1 MVAIKPWVLRITEEN
16 VSKSKRLNDPR
27 SSKTTGD
34 ATQDPAA
41 DDGGSG
47 TKVEAPKKKPWT
59 IMVYIAA
66 DNDLTNFGIESLK
79 KMKIATSRYM
89 DIVAEFDSGP
99 ERATERYYFGT
110 RPGSTSCKHP
120 KDHYES
126 IACNVVDS
134 FKHRNAGDPRNLIDF
149 VQWALKNYPACHC
162 FLIIW
167 GHSAGVDDSF
177 PRVPD
182 DSVQSQREQ
191 DHFFIPRHRLLNV
204 TNQPIA
210 NPPRNKSV
218 AFVDHPTSYLT
229 TKGLADALR
238 DSLRETDWKVL
249 LNNKPLDIIGF
260 DACNM
265 NLVELGYELKQFTHY
280 MVASQDEVP
289 DGSWPYDR
297 IFIHAWQEVRR
308 QLIQANIIKID
319 EGRKLREQ
327 SIPDCD
333 KLEHVL
339 DVPKFICAICE
350 EYVCAYQD
358 YVDQPVCLSA
368 LDVSRHETI
377 RKSFNDLTEILTQ
390 ATKNRQVHDAIIYA
404 RRRVRS
410 FYTRVLATR
419 ELHTRDIYIDII
431 HFCKLLVKYLEGH
444 KLQRDIERYIKTIKH
459 FIEEFTEVK
468 DPIIIV
474 NKFTAD
480 EDHCYGTSV
489 YFPGNFEDQFGDFY
503 EDLEFSRDTGWVEFI
518 EDFLEHNPEVCIQPT
533 RITQP
538 PDIQRS
544 VKGNP
549 IDHSKGN
556 PIDHSKGNPIDHSK
570 GNPIDHSKGNPIDHS
585 KIFQTVMGLPPFTA
599 TYSSDKVDL
608 PCIQNVIYNFATI
621 VQTCGNDDDDD
632 DENAASGDS
641 SGPYGSTG
649 AR

>member
-1 MVAIKPWVLRITEEN
+1 VPTDEP
-16 VSKSKRLNDPR
+16 LNDPI
-27 SSKTTGD
+27 SGKTTGD
-34 ATQDPAA
+34 ANQNPAS

-47 TKVEAPKKKPWT
+47 TKGEAPKIKKPWT

-79 KMKIATSRYM
+79 KMKIATSPYIN
-89 DIVAEFDSGP
+89 IVAEFDSGA
-99 ERATERYYFGT
+99 ERATERYFFGCL
-110 RPGSTSCKHP
+110 PDSTPCQ
-120 KDHYES
+120 KDPYES
-126 IACNVVDS
+126 ISCNVVDS
-134 FKHRNAGDPRNLIDF
+134 FKHRNAGDPKNLIHF
-149 VQWALKNYPACHC
+149 VRWALKEYPACHY

-182 DSVQSQREQ
+182 DAVQSQPEQ

-210 NPPRNKSV
+210 NPPRSKSV

-229 TKGLADALR
+229 TKGLSDALR
-238 DSLRETDWKVL
+238 DSLHETEWKAL

-265 NLVELGYELKQFTHY
+265 NLVEMGYELKEFTHY

-297 IFIHAWQEVRR
+297 IFIKAWEKVKSQLAPFIKTDETRSLCDQE
-308 QLIQANIIKID
+308 
-319 EGRKLREQ
+319 
-327 SIPDCD
+327 IPILDCE

-339 DVPKFICAICE
+339 NVREFISAICT
-350 EYVCAYQD
+350 EYVRAYQD

-368 LDVSRHETI
+368 LDLYCHESI
-377 RKSFNDLTEILTQ
+377 RKSFNDLTAILTQ
-390 ATKNRQVHDAIIYA
+390 ASRNRQVHDAIIYA
-404 RRRVRS
+404 RCRVRS
-410 FYTRVLATR
+410 FYTRVLETR

-431 HFCKLLVKYLEGH
+431 HFCKLLVKYLRGH
-444 KLQRDIERYIKTIKH
+444 KLQRDIAGYIKRIEH
-459 FIEEFTEVK
+459 FIEEFTVEANG
-468 DPIIIV
+468 PIIVV
-474 NKFTAD
+474 NKTTAN

-489 YFPGNFEDQFGDFY
+489 YFPGNYEDQFGDFY
-503 EDLEFSRDTGWVEFI
+503 QDLEFSRDTGWVEFV
-518 EDFLEHNPEVCIQPT
+518 EDFLDDNPVVCIQPT
-533 RITQP
+533 RITHP
-538 PDIQRS
+538 PDIQRG

-570 GNPIDHSKGNPIDHS
+570 GNPIDQS

-599 TYSSDKVDL
+599 TYSSEKVDL

-621 VQTCGNDDDDD
+621 VQTCRNDDD
-632 DENAASGDS
+632 DENAASGDLPD
-641 SGPYGSTG
+641 PYGSSSG
-649 AR
+649 R